1 MMKILIAI
9 ICIGALLTSRPA
21 KAQQQPTDS
30 IILKQ
35 LLRQKKQWQLSDA
48 QFESYQKLVKRH
60 HEKMSQLTTSTK
72 DTTAFTKGADE
83 LMQKHLTELKKIFTA
98 EQMDAYMKAIQTNW
112 ARFEKYTKDNH
123 IQTFGKPTTT
133 N

>member
-1 MMKILIAI
+1 MKILIAI
-9 ICIGALLTSRPA
+9 ISIGALLTNSPV
-21 KAQQQPTDS
+21 KAQQHPTDS

-48 QFESYQKLVKRH
+48 QFETYQKLVKRH
-60 HEKMSQLTTSTK
+60 HEKMGHLATSTK

-83 LMQKHLTELKKIFTA
+83 LMQKHLKELKKIFTT
-98 EQMDAYMKAIQTNW
+98 EKMDAYLKAMRISW
-112 ARFEKYTKDNH
+112 ERFEKYTQDNH